1 LGSQKPG
8 AASGQIAITSSIA
21 TKGRAA
27 YAGSEVNSAS
37 AMCLAYVIRAVAA
50 GRALAH
56 GMCRQRATAARD
68 DGS

>member
-1 LGSQKPG
+1 
-8 AASGQIAITSSIA
+8 
-21 TKGRAA
+21 
-27 YAGSEVNSAS
+27 
-37 AMCLAYVIRAVAA
+37 MCLAYVIRAVAA